1 MKIDEIEKKYKN
13 EWVLAEVL
21 EEDESGEPVNLKVI
35 EHSKNR
41 TDTYTAM
48 KKMKGKYSY
57 HFYTG
62 EIPRKGYA
70 VALNAD
76 L

>member
-1 MKIDEIEKKYKN
+1 MKIDDVEKKYKN
-13 EWVLAEVL
+13 KWVLVEVL
-21 EEDESGEPVNLKVI
+21 KEDEKGEPIDVKVI
-35 EHSKNR
+35 EHSQNR
-41 TDTYTAM
+41 DGTYQAM

-70 VALNAD
+70 VAFRG
-76 L
+76 